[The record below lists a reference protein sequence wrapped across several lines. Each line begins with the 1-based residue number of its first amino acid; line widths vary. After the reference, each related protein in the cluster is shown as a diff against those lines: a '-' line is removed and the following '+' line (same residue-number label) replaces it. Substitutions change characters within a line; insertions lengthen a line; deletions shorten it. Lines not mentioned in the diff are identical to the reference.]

1 MNRRISVYMKHT
13 NVIADVRLW
22 FKMATI
28 RFTISRYARENDQ
41 KIGFMFHGHYRIKN
55 SMII

>member
-1 MNRRISVYMKHT
+1 MKHT
-13 NVIADVRLW
+13 NVIADVRLG
-22 FKMATI
+22 FKMARI
-28 RFTISRYARENDQ
+28 RFTISRYARENDK